1 MRRVCSVLASLPLA
15 LMTASQ
21 VQAESHW
28 LVITMGNGY
37 EDGSMAVIPMVDKD
51 QCEFQG
57 TIWITSKRNGA
68 TESNPVVG
76 FECLEGK

>member
-1 MRRVCSVLASLPLA
+1 MAYLPLA

-37 EDGSMAVIPMVDKD
+37 NDGSMAVIPMADKD

-57 TIWITSKRNGA
+57 AVWVSSKRNS
-68 TESNPVVG
+68 TNENPEVG